1 MDREICI
8 ALADVIASK
17 PAPTRMRDMLVA
29 VGAGLPA
36 MDREICIA
44 LADVI
49 AGKPAP
55 TGLRFSFED
64 FAHAVD

>member
-1 MDREICI
+1 MAI
-8 ALADVIASK
+8 A
-17 PAPTRMRDMLVA
+17 PNP

-44 LADVI
+44 LAGVI
-49 AGKPAP
+49 ASKPAP

>member
-1 MDREICI
+1 MDRETCI
-8 ALADVIASK
+8 ALADVIAGK

-44 LADVI
+44 LAGVI
-49 AGKPAP
+49 ASKPAP
-55 TGLRFSFED
+55 TRMRDMLV
-64 FAHAVD
+64 AVFV